1 MLIGRRECEKLLRD
15 TQPHLLYVIARYVL
29 SQTRAALRWF
39 VTLIVCPRKG
49 AVLFEECVKS
59 TQDIKPVEDT
69 GQRKGVLS
77 DQK

>member
-1 MLIGRRECEKLLRD
+1 
-15 TQPHLLYVIARYVL
+15 VL

-69 GQRKGVLS
+69 GQRKGVIVGPEMSKLGS
-77 DQK
+77 TCLNKGFVYA